1 MSVHYIESSKDAR
14 EAFVR
19 IEQKLEANARAL
31 RANAH
36 AIEEVR
42 RSLLGD
48 ELRPES
54 GLIVRIAELEA
65 QTQENTEARKRF
77 RWMVAGASCVAA
89 AFSTLVGWFLK

>member
-1 MSVHYIESSKDAR
+1 MSVHYIETVADVR
-14 EAFVR
+14 EALVR

-31 RANAH
+31 RTNAH

-54 GLIVRIAELEA
+54 GLIVRIADLEA
-65 QTQENTEARKRF
+65 QTQENTEARKKL
-77 RWMVAGASCVAA
+77 RWMVLGASSVAA
-89 AFSTLVGWFLK
+89 AFSTLVGWFMK